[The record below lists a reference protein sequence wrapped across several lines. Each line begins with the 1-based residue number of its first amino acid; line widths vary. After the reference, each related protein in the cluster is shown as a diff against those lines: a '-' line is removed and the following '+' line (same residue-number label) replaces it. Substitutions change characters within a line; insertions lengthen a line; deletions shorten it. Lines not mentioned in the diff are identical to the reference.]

1 MKMDILERFINNERG
16 GNFSTYS
23 LEPVKALLE
32 KLGNPHDKI
41 KTVHVA
47 GTNGKGSTAFYLNEI
62 FRRAGYSTGLY
73 TSPHLKDIRERIRV
87 NGEIISPESFIRL
100 THSVVET
107 ADQTGGLIPTYFDIL
122 TVTGFLAFAE
132 AGVDIAIIETG
143 LGGRKDSTNVLAPLC
158 SIVTS
163 VSYDHMAILG
173 DTIESIAGEKAGIIK
188 PGVPAVTSNRD
199 ATVVSVLKEQCERL
213 DSPFYGLENDFFA
226 EDIRKVEEGY
236 LYDYRLSDH
245 GKEVLIRGIR
255 VNSPVYEQIEN
266 TCVAITAALLLR
278 DVFHMI
284 SPAGIAAALD
294 RFSPPGRFMWL
305 SGNPVMLYDPA
316 HNYGAVS
323 SLISAVTRLY
333 PGKSVVAIITF
344 MRDKDYR
351 AIIPL

>member
-1 MKMDILERFINNERG
+1 
-16 GNFSTYS
+16 
-23 LEPVKALLE
+23 
-32 KLGNPHDKI
+32 
-41 KTVHVA
+41 
-47 GTNGKGSTAFYLNEI
+47 
-62 FRRAGYSTGLY
+62 
-73 TSPHLKDIRERIRV
+73 
-87 NGEIISPESFIRL
+87 
-100 THSVVET
+100 
-107 ADQTGGLIPTYFDIL
+107 
-122 TVTGFLAFAE
+122 
-132 AGVDIAIIETG
+132 
-143 LGGRKDSTNVLAPLC
+143 
-158 SIVTS
+158 
-163 VSYDHMAILG
+163 
-173 DTIESIAGEKAGIIK
+173 
-188 PGVPAVTSNRD
+188 VTSNRD

-305 SGNPVMLYDPA
+305 SGNPVMIYDPA

-333 PGKSVVAIITF
+333 PGKSVVVIITF

-351 AIIPL
+351 AIIPLITASCREVLYSRLDDPRSYSPDGLDGIISPGNILSSEDELLSRLNAEAGTDTVFIFTGSFRLFQMAESISKKFRWDKNSL